1 MTDKAIS
8 KRSLQNLT
16 QFNHEAR
23 QVARESMEIALMKLL
38 ENKPL
43 RDITISELVTKAGV
57 SRNAFYRNYGS
68 KEAILEQLLTTV
80 IRRIFRGLKQFDIK
94 TQAYQAWLY
103 LFTEAKK
110 EAQLLKMIFK
120 HHLHPLLTQLVTKRL
135 KAYQKWKE
143 KKQSHYKQLFWS
155 NAIVSVLSNWI
166 SDDMVIPAEEMAAM
180 GLPLLT

>member
-43 RDITISELVTKAGV
+43 RDITISELVTKEGV

-120 HHLHPLLTQLVTKRL
+120 HHLHHLLTQLVTKRL
-135 KAYQKWKE
+135 KAYQKWKD

-180 GLPLLT
+180 RLPLLT

>member
-110 EAQLLKMIFK
+110 E
-120 HHLHPLLTQLVTKRL
+120 V
-135 KAYQKWKE
+135 
-143 KKQSHYKQLFWS
+143 
-155 NAIVSVLSNWI
+155 
-166 SDDMVIPAEEMAAM
+166 
-180 GLPLLT
+180 